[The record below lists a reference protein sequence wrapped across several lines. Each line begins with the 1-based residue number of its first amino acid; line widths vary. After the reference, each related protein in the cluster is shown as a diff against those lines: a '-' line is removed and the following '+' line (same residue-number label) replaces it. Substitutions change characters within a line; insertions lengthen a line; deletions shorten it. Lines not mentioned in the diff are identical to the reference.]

1 MQSVSD
7 LKRAEIENS
16 IVNGYH
22 TIMQAIR
29 QIENG
34 MTESL
39 DGFDMLK
46 KLFDRETGGSN
57 SKWSF
62 FDDIVQKYLASP
74 SPSSV
79 VQEMTGDEEDEEGA
93 EVRAALGWRE
103 RLACALVAVCLCDY
117 DEMVRFV
124 FDIFALSSSTRAEMN
139 MQDYMNVLRT
149 VLPRQNAED
158 GSFDNYINAF
168 ELYVSS
174 HPVLPATRRRS
185 NDHDQLDGQE
195 SESDTSFPT
204 SIAVQYHVKVHKE
217 LLWPLKVAHE
227 QVKKKFL
234 GVNYWTGMHS
244 EMAESPDS
252 CSMYLP
258 GEAASFSSFVDVLLS
273 LSSSH
278 HWVSKLPIPPSSP
291 SCSTATSNCSSTRSS
306 PLTVPREIV
315 EADGIYTY
323 RHLESVGVG
332 RSKYTSC
339 SSPPTVVHLHSA
351 VDQLMKGTSASTA
364 SRRFPSPEH
373 SPTRM
378 NADID
383 GVKRKKM
390 RSRSVPDMR
399 RTAASTVRNMSGFNI
414 LIIEDSKLQR
424 KMMRHQLCKT
434 GMTTFEKKDTE
445 THKGSTSSTDPGDE
459 IPLTSAARPSVPVPM
474 PLESV
479 VALSDAE
486 RQKVWT
492 VSEASNGEEA
502 IQMIIDTK
510 SSFNVMFV
518 DENLQHSGGNMLG
531 HEFVSILRGHNSV
544 PPTTVIIGCSSN
556 AHVYVSN
563 FLNAGADA
571 VWQKPM
577 PSSEMIH
584 SEICKYVDRRMK
596 CSL

>member
-1 MQSVSD
+1 MQSVANM
-7 LKRAEIENS
+7 KKAEIENS

-22 TIMQAIR
+22 TILLAIR
-29 QIENG
+29 QIEAG
-34 MTESL
+34 MTEVADSSN
-39 DGFDMLK
+39 MLK
-46 KLFDRETGGSN
+46 KLFDREAGGPN

-62 FDDIVQKYLASP
+62 FDDIVRKYLASP
-74 SPSSV
+74 SHSEQHVS
-79 VQEMTGDEEDEEGA
+79 GDEEVENEAGA
-93 EVRAALGWRE
+93 VLDWRE

-124 FDIFALSSSTRAEMN
+124 FDIFARSSPTRKEMSI
-139 MQDYMNVLRT
+139 QDYINILRT
-149 VLPRQNAED
+149 ILPSQNAED

-174 HPVLPATRRRS
+174 HPILPATRRRA
-185 NDHDQLDGQE
+185 NGEEDDGRG
-195 SESDTSFPT
+195 SEGDTSFPT

-234 GVNYWTGMHS
+234 GVNYWTGMRA
-244 EMAESPDS
+244 EMAACPES
-252 CSMYLP
+252 CSLYLP
-258 GEAASFSSFVDVLLS
+258 SAAVSFSSYVQTLLA

-278 HWVSKLPIPPSSP
+278 HSVSKLPIPPSSSSP
-291 SCSTATSNCSSTRSS
+291 SCSTTTSNCSSTRSS
-306 PLTVPREIV
+306 PQAVPREIV
-315 EADGIYTY
+315 EMDGIYTY

-373 SPTRM
+373 AHSATIL
-378 NADID
+378 NADVD
-383 GVKRKKM
+383 GARRKKM
-390 RSRSVPDMR
+390 RSKSAPDMR
-399 RTAASTVRNMSGFNI
+399 RAAATIIRNSSGFNI

-424 KMMRHQLCKT
+424 KMMRHQLCKS

-445 THKGSTSSTDPGDE
+445 KDTGSETSTEPNDDEASPPSTMV
-459 IPLTSAARPSVPVPM
+459 SSVPVPM

-479 VALSDAE
+479 VDLSDAE
-486 RQKVWT
+486 REKVWT

-502 IQMIIDTK
+502 IQMIIDTQ
-510 SSFNVMFV
+510 SSFDVLFV

-531 HEFVSILRGHNSV
+531 HEFVSILRGHSSV

-556 AHVYVSN
+556 AHMYVSN

-577 PSSEMIH
+577 PSSDLIH
-584 SEICKYVDRRMK
+584 SEICRYIDRRLK
-596 CSL
+596 CSM